1 MILALG
7 QGVLGRLENSGFP
20 ISRQAGLSD
29 VGRLHDYGKVETQLS
44 RQPGLQG
51 LEQTNCP

>member
-7 QGVLGRLENSGFP
+7 WGVLGRLENSGFP